1 MEHNSPALPSL
12 EEKTISMALAIAAE
26 TDSSA
31 AEVFREA
38 GQQLRAAKA
47 TLDGSVDLLADA
59 ESSEEAEADCNVDL
73 MVAQMMSSR
82 ALSNLWSATEPLNEA
97 LGFEEDEENGEEE
110 PE

>member
-1 MEHNSPALPSL
+1 MAKIDDEAPL
-12 EEKTISMALAIAAE
+12 EQNYEILGTAIERTLAKLQLAVE
-26 TDSSA
+26 
-31 AEVFREA
+31 
-38 GQQLRAAKA
+38 QLRAAKS

-82 ALSNLWSATEPLNEA
+82 ALSNLWSATEPLNQA
-97 LGFEEDEENGEEE
+97 LGFEEDDENGEEGE